1 MVVTSK
7 MILFSFSDEEPQKL
21 TPSGIG
27 QSPMTMKGFG
37 MSISGRVDIDANAMM
52 DLAVGAFDSGNAVL
66 LRSREVMRL
75 KPSSTVE
82 TVPSGAI
89 EPSDNGELGC

>member
-1 MVVTSK
+1 

-37 MSISGRVDIDANAMM
+37 MSISGRVDLDENAMM
-52 DLAVGAFDSGNAVL
+52 DLAIGAFDSGNAVV
-66 LRSREVMRL
+66 LRSLKVMRL
-75 KPSSTVE
+75 KPNSAVDTP
-82 TVPSGAI
+82 PSGAI
-89 EPSDNGELGC
+89 DPSDDGELGL